1 MLGMFKR
8 NTTPAHRTVRH
19 FNASYTSPL
28 QEPSLPALP
37 HVLMTPAALSSPF
50 RLEGFPSAVL
60 TALVRTAS

>member
-8 NTTPAHRTVRH
+8 NTTPAHCTVRH
-19 FNASYTSPL
+19 LNASDTSPL

-37 HVLMTPAALSSPF
+37 HALTTPAALSAPS
-50 RLEGFPSAVL
+50 RLEGFPNTVL